1 MDYFIENIQK
11 KKKNNKQIFLEP
23 INENDIVDL
32 SGLIKIII
40 IIIILLVVII
50 ITIFVM
56 RMMKKDTNES
66 VDYNNMQQI

>member
-11 KKKNNKQIFLEP
+11 KI
-23 INENDIVDL
+23 IDL
-32 SGLIKIII
+32 SGIWKIIFI
-40 IIIILLVVII
+40 IIVLLVVII